1 MSNKSPGKEGEQ
13 SRGNS
18 PQDQSAGTNIYKQAK
33 NLFTKKFSLKLGSKD
48 VANSKNI
55 SPPKSSEMNGAG
67 KVNKFKSSIPG
78 KTITSHN
85 HSGMAFYPGGSQ
97 SPTTHTTGKTM
108 LSGTQGMN
116 AQSTSN
122 LNANKKML
130 ISGSGRQSPNLN
142 QS

>member
-1 MSNKSPGKEGEQ
+1 MMQKSPPKDGEL

-18 PQDQSAGTNIYKQAK
+18 PQEQSQGSNIYKQAK

-48 VANSKNI
+48 TTNK
-55 SPPKSSEMNGAG
+55 SPPKSNEMIGAG

-108 LSGTQGMN
+108 LSSAQNMN
-116 AQSTSN
+116 A
-122 LNANKKML
+122 
-130 ISGSGRQSPNLN
+130 
-142 QS
+142 